1 MAQFL
6 STYFLV
12 LLSAQL
18 VKSSGVFELKVHSF
32 TTSSSDVC
40 KQSRD
45 CQFFFRV
52 CLNYTDNVISYRL
65 ACSNGTGLTGTMST
79 DQSSISTSEPITL
92 PFKLKW
98 LGTAAV
104 IIEAWN
110 AESSNDHPTEALNNM
125 IGHFATKINLTIGQ
139 KWSQDVHLGEQSEL
153 CIGYRVVCDK
163 FYYGDECSDFCRSR
177 DDPYGHFTCDDTGS
191 RICLPEWK
199 GEYCAEPICSSGCRE
214 EHGYCEAPGQC
225 KCFEGWQGPHCDEC
239 RRYPA
244 CVHGTCEHPWQCNC
258 EEGWGG
264 LFCDMDLNV

>member
-32 TTSSSDVC
+32 TTSNSSVC
-40 KQSRD
+40 KHNRD
-45 CQFFFRV
+45 CDVFFHV
-52 CLNYTDNVISYRL
+52 CLSYTQDVISYRL
-65 ACSNGTGLTGTMST
+65 GCSNGTGVSVTFSTG
-79 DQSSISTSEPITL
+79 QSFISTCAPISV
-92 PFKLKW
+92 PFNLRQQ
-98 LGTAAV
+98 GTVSV
-104 IIEAWN
+104 IIQAWD
-110 AESSNDHPTEALNNM
+110 AESSNEQPTENLNN
-125 IGHFATKINLTIGQ
+125 IGHFATKINLTNSQ
-139 KWSQDVHLGEQSEL
+139 KWSQHVHLGEQSEL
-153 CIGYRVVCDK
+153 RLSYRVVCNK
-163 FYYGDECSDFCRSR
+163 FYYGDDCLSFCRSR
-177 DDPYGHFTCDDTGS
+177 DDVFGHFTCDNAGNI
-191 RICLPEWK
+191 ICLPGWK
-199 GEYCAEPICSSGCRE
+199 GEECKEAICSSGCRE